1 MGMTLKQQIKRNHLK
16 KGRNVPEQSQ
26 INIRQALYVAVI
38 NKMAGELSELEA
50 KEILLVNNPTY
61 ITSKDHD
68 HADHIE
74 ELKNII
80 IKKHGLREVIN
91 SLRET
96 HFKPQSPPKD
106 GKNS

>member
-1 MGMTLKQQIKRNHLK
+1 MT
-16 KGRNVPEQSQ
+16 EQNQ
-26 INIRQALYVAVI
+26 INIKQALYVAVL
-38 NKMAGELSELEA
+38 NKMTGELSELEA
-50 KEILLVNNPTY
+50 KEILLTSFPTY

-80 IKKHGLREVIN
+80 IKQHELRDTIK

-96 HFKPQSPPKD
+96 YFKPQKPSKD

>member
-1 MGMTLKQQIKRNHLK
+1 MTEQNQNNIK
-16 KGRNVPEQSQ
+16 
-26 INIRQALYVAVI
+26 QALYVAVM
-38 NKMAGELSELEA
+38 NKMTGELSELEA

-80 IKKHGLREVIN
+80 IKKHGLWEVIN

-96 HFKPQSPPKD
+96 HFKAQRPPKD

>member
-1 MGMTLKQQIKRNHLK
+1 MARIRVMT
-16 KGRNVPEQSQ
+16 EQNQ
-26 INIRQALYVAVI
+26 INIKQALYIATI
-38 NKMAGELSELEA
+38 NKMTGELSELEA
-50 KEILLVNNPTY
+50 REILLVNNPIY

-80 IKKHGLREVIN
+80 LKQNGLRETIKF
-91 SLRET
+91 LRET
-96 HFKPQSPPKD
+96 HFKPQKPPKD

>member
-1 MGMTLKQQIKRNHLK
+1 MTEQIQN
-16 KGRNVPEQSQ
+16 
-26 INIRQALYVAVI
+26 NIKQALYVAVI
-38 NKMAGELSELEA
+38 NKMVGELSELEA

-74 ELKNII
+74 ELKNIV
-80 IKKHGLREVIN
+80 IKKHELREVIR

-96 HFKPQSPPKD
+96 HFNPQRPPKD
-106 GKNS
+106 GKDS

>member
-1 MGMTLKQQIKRNHLK
+1 MT
-16 KGRNVPEQSQ
+16 EQSQ
-26 INIRQALYVAVI
+26 NNIKQALYVAVI
-38 NKMAGELSELEA
+38 NKLAGELSELEA
-50 KEILLVNNPTY
+50 KEILLINNPTY

-80 IKKHGLREVIN
+80 IKKHELREVTN

-96 HFKPQSPPKD
+96 HFKPQSPSENDKPQRPPKD
-106 GKNS
+106 GKDS

>member
-1 MGMTLKQQIKRNHLK
+1 MT
-16 KGRNVPEQSQ
+16 EQSQ

-38 NKMAGELSELEA
+38 NKLAGELSELEA
-50 KEILLVNNPTY
+50 KEILLINNPTY

-68 HADHIE
+68 HADNIE

-96 HFKPQSPPKD
+96 HFKPQNPPKD

>member
-1 MGMTLKQQIKRNHLK
+1 MT
-16 KGRNVPEQSQ
+16 EQSQ

-38 NKMAGELSELEA
+38 SKLAGELSELEA
-50 KEILLVNNPTY
+50 KEVLLTNNPAY

-80 IKKHGLREVIN
+80 VKKHGLREVIS

-96 HFKPQSPPKD
+96 HFKPQTPPED
-106 GKNS
+106 GKDS

>member
-1 MGMTLKQQIKRNHLK
+1 MT
-16 KGRNVPEQSQ
+16 EQSQ

-38 NKMAGELSELEA
+38 NKLAGELSELEA
-50 KEILLVNNPTY
+50 KEILLINNPTY

-80 IKKHGLREVIN
+80 IKKHELREVTN

-96 HFKPQSPPKD
+96 HFKPQSPSENDKPQRPPKD
-106 GKNS
+106 GKDS

>member
-1 MGMTLKQQIKRNHLK
+1 MARIKAMT
-16 KGRNVPEQSQ
+16 EQSQ
-26 INIRQALYVAVI
+26 ITIRQALYVAVI
-38 NKMAGELSELEA
+38 NKLVGELSELEA
-50 KEILLVNNPTY
+50 KEILLINNPTY

-80 IKKHGLREVIN
+80 LKKHGLRDVIN

-96 HFKPQSPPKD
+96 HFKPQNPPKD
-106 GKNS
+106 GKDS

>member
-1 MGMTLKQQIKRNHLK
+1 MARIKIMT
-16 KGRNVPEQSQ
+16 EQSQ

-38 NKMAGELSELEA
+38 NKLAGELSELEA
-50 KEILLVNNPTY
+50 KEVLLTNNPTY

-80 IKKHGLREVIN
+80 IKRHGLRDIIN
-91 SLRET
+91 SLRDT

-106 GKNS
+106 GKDS